1 MHGAVSFSSNL
12 SPVAWLSCCFVSGI
26 CNCPLGSGFCLSGQY
41 ACCPLD
47 SSHSPDFV
55 HGQGQENFPVV
66 EIPRVLSVE
75 GLLDVGF
82 LGVDLILP
90 CLTVVLTNTQVLPID
105 GATCRVQFKAQVQNV
120 WILGPMSPIQ

>member
-1 MHGAVSFSSNL
+1 MHSTVSFSSNL
-12 SPVAWLSCCFVSGI
+12 SPVAWLGYCFVSGI
-26 CNCPLGSGFCLSGQY
+26 CDWPLGSGCCSSGRY
-41 ACCPLD
+41 AHSSLD

-55 HGQGQENFPVV
+55 HVQGQKNVPVI
-66 EIPRVLSVE
+66 EIPWVPSAK

-90 CLTVVLTNTQVLPID
+90 CLTVALTNTQVLPID
-105 GATCRVQFKAQVQNV
+105 GTNCRVLFGPQTQNV

>member
-1 MHGAVSFSSNL
+1 M
-12 SPVAWLSCCFVSGI
+12 
-26 CNCPLGSGFCLSGQY
+26 SGQY
-41 ACCPLD
+41 ACLLD

-55 HGQGQENFPVV
+55 HGQGQENFPVI

-105 GATCRVQFKAQVQNV
+105 GANCRVQFKAQVQNV